1 LSEAPRRRK
10 PTLLPGVI
18 DDIRAL
24 PTRELRELAVR
35 LCLEIEAGR
44 VVGVPL
50 ENLSHTGDLSDC
62 FKVYFDFPRGDRPN
76 YRLVYRKN
84 PDETIVAVA
93 VQIVAVGRREAL
105 AVYLEAARR
114 LGR

>member
-1 LSEAPRRRK
+1 MNYGNSLFACAWKSRWAESW
-10 PTLLPGVI
+10 V
-18 DDIRAL
+18 
-24 PTRELRELAVR
+24 
-35 LCLEIEAGR
+35 C
-44 VVGVPL
+44 PL

-62 FKVYFDFPRGDRPN
+62 FKVYFDFPRGDRPD

-93 VQIVAVGRREAL
+93 VQIVAAGRRESL